1 MKYPYEEIKEE
12 NEIEL
17 RNNPYFSVIL
27 RKKKINSLYKLIYN
41 EMLIT
46 SILEQRIK
54 SIILIQ
60 SCVRSNYYYNF
71 NFLIRF
77 FL

>member
-1 MKYPYEEIKEE
+1 MKYPYDELIRE
-12 NEIEL
+12 NEIEFK
-17 RNNPYFSVIL
+17 NNPYYSVIL

-46 SILEQRIK
+46 SILEQRMQ

-60 SCVRSNYYYNF
+60 SCIRSNYYYN
-71 NFLIRF
+71 I
-77 FL
+77 

>member
-1 MKYPYEEIKEE
+1 MKYPYEDIKGE
-12 NEIEL
+12 NEMEL
-17 RNNPYFSVIL
+17 RNNPYFSIIL

-46 SILEQRIK
+46 SILEQRMQ

-60 SCVRSNYYYNF
+60 SCIRSNYYYN
-71 NFLIRF
+71 I
-77 FL
+77 

>member
-17 RNNPYFSVIL
+17 RNNPYLSVIL

-71 NFLIRF
+71 
-77 FL
+77 

>member
-60 SCVRSNYYYNF
+60 SCIRSNYYYN
-71 NFLIRF
+71 I
-77 FL
+77 

>member
-46 SILEQRIK
+46 SILEQK
-54 SIILIQ
+54 MQSIILIQ
-60 SCVRSNYYYNF
+60 SCIRSNYYYN
-71 NFLIRF
+71 I
-77 FL
+77 

>member
-71 NFLIRF
+71 
-77 FL
+77 